1 MHPSVTK
8 RLALAVIMLMQVLG
22 STRLR
27 SASSD
32 EEWPYAR
39 DMPDEVPFHCYDD
52 CDSYVESTIDRHCFL
67 VAENVRRWYCTWKVT
82 QRLAV

>member
-1 MHPSVTK
+1 M
-8 RLALAVIMLMQVLG
+8 IMLMQVLG

-52 CDSYVESTIDRHCFL
+52 CACRMLKVELIAIVFWLQRARDMNP
-67 VAENVRRWYCTWKVT
+67 NVRRWYCTWKVT
-82 QRLAV
+82 QRLAI